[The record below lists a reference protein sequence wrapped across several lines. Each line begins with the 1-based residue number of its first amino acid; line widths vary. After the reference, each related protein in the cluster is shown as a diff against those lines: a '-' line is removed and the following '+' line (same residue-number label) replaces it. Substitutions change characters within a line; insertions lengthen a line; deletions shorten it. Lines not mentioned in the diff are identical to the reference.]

1 MIAIKQEK
9 KNINKKTENAIKP
22 SFVGGGAG
30 FFTEGVGD
38 GNGDFYDSHYR
49 PLIENTFNP
58 SQSWPSS
65 FLFGL

>member
-9 KNINKKTENAIKP
+9 KNINKRTENAIKP

-38 GNGDFYDSHYR
+38 GNECWTALCALVSVRNYQGMEISMTAITGH
-49 PLIENTFNP
+49 
-58 SQSWPSS
+58 
-65 FLFGL
+65 